1 MAAKFTRF
9 SETILTKQDRR
20 VVSITVKPLVSDCT
34 GTIYFTDLMVQ
45 EGDRLTGY
53 VIHAETLLQKYRED
67 GAIVPP
73 RFYNGVVRSAET
85 VVLFNLGSDTA
96 GLDCYLYP
104 VQDMAA
110 GSVSVGLGAGAHKA
124 AFPMALC
131 ARDEVALLASSRE
144 CLRNGQPAIKH
155 GFFQYSA
162 AGDSKHPV
170 TLEDKKSARLLF
182 RFQEMQEGGDIL

>member
-20 VVSITVKPLVSDCT
+20 VVSVTVKPLVSDCT

-53 VIHAETLLQKYRED
+53 VIHTETLLQKYRET
-67 GAIVPP
+67 GNIVPP

-124 AFPMALC
+124 VLPMALT
-131 ARDEVALLASSRE
+131 AGDEVALLASARE
-144 CLRNGQPAIKH
+144 CLKNGQPAGKH

-182 RFQEMQEGGDIL
+182 RFQEMQDGGDIP

>member
-1 MAAKFTRF
+1 M
-9 SETILTKQDRR
+9 
-20 VVSITVKPLVSDCT
+20 
-34 GTIYFTDLMVQ
+34 
-45 EGDRLTGY
+45 
-53 VIHAETLLQKYRED
+53 
-67 GAIVPP
+67 
-73 RFYNGVVRSAET
+73 
-85 VVLFNLGSDTA
+85 VLFNLGSDTA

-124 AFPMALC
+124 VLPIALT
-131 ARDEVALLASSRE
+131 AGDEVALLASARE
-144 CLRNGQPAIKH
+144 CLKNGQPAGKH